1 MLVAPRVASVW
12 PSKVDRVLTAS
23 FPKTARLRSPAEFAP
38 ALKGRRLAKGA
49 LFVLSASSL
58 HAPVATPALA
68 PAAWAPEAG
77 DDAANTPADVIPAA
91 PIPTGARLGLVIGKR
106 NAPLSVSR
114 NTLRRV
120 LREAFRHVRLQL
132 PPRDYVVRLHSRIAQ
147 GSLTTLKQLARAEAD
162 AHFARAIRQRD
173 DQARPARP
181 RT

>member
-1 MLVAPRVASVW
+1 MLVAPRAASVW
-12 PSKVDRVLTAS
+12 QSKVDVLTAS

-49 LFVLSASSL
+49 LFVLSATSL
-58 HAPVATPALA
+58 HAPAASPVDASGSAVDA
-68 PAAWAPEAG
+68 P
-77 DDAANTPADVIPAA
+77 PAA
-91 PIPTGARLGLVIGKR
+91 PIAHGARLGLVIGKR

-147 GSLTTLKQLARAEAD
+147 GSLTSLKQLARAEAD

-173 DQARPARP
+173 DSVRPARP

>member
-1 MLVAPRVASVW
+1 M
-12 PSKVDRVLTAS
+12 LTAS

-58 HAPVATPALA
+58 HAPVAT
-68 PAAWAPEAG
+68 AAVTSDAG
-77 DDAANTPADVIPAA
+77 DNAVNMPADATPAA

-147 GSLTTLKQLARAEAD
+147 GSLTSLKQLARAEAD

-173 DQARPARP
+173 DSARPARP

>member
-1 MLVAPRVASVW
+1 
-12 PSKVDRVLTAS
+12 VLTAS

-58 HAPVATPALA
+58 HAPVVASPA
-68 PAAWAPEAG
+68 EAG
-77 DDAANTPADVIPAA
+77 DTAPDAPPVAHAA
-91 PIPTGARLGLVIGKR
+91 TGARLGLVIGKR

-132 PPRDYVVRLHSRIAQ
+132 PPRDYVVRLHSRISQ
-147 GSLTTLKQLARAEAD
+147 GSLTALKQLARAEAD

-173 DQARPARP
+173 DTSRPARS

>member
-1 MLVAPRVASVW
+1 MLVAPRAASVW
-12 PSKVDRVLTAS
+12 PSKVDVLTAS

-58 HAPVATPALA
+58 HAP
-68 PAAWAPEAG
+68 AAVSAVEAG
-77 DDAANTPADVIPAA
+77 DATVDTPAVA
-91 PIPTGARLGLVIGKR
+91 PIATGARLGLVIGKR

-120 LREAFRHVRLQL
+120 LREAFRHVRMQL

-173 DQARPARP
+173 DTGRPARP

>member
-1 MLVAPRVASVW
+1 M
-12 PSKVDRVLTAS
+12 LTAS

-49 LFVLSASSL
+49 LFVLSATSL
-58 HAPVATPALA
+58 HAPVAVPVAPVGEQAADTDAIQPDATPVAQIA
-68 PAAWAPEAG
+68 
-77 DDAANTPADVIPAA
+77 I
-91 PIPTGARLGLVIGKR
+91 GARLGLVIGKR

-147 GSLTTLKQLARAEAD
+147 GSLTSLKQLARAEAD